1 MHISLVRVAT
11 TWLPLFLLFI
21 LLALIS
27 PLFTGGSLAQ
37 PADASMTVTT
47 DELVYQ
53 PGDDITFS
61 ITIDTGGQALSG
73 DLMLEVYPPA
83 SPRASDIF
91 DGESLG
97 DELIEAGPDLA
108 GEQTIDFTT
117 DAASLGLEPGGYP
130 VKVTLVDDGGEL
142 LAASTWLAVVAP
154 DQRQPLDLVMLFT
167 ISGPPERNPGGDFL
181 STGLLDRCRNQ
192 PPPADS
198 LLQHLQITTDYPDI
212 KTVYAIEPLLLDQ
225 LQDLGDGFTL
235 RREEE
240 VTDYPADSME
250 AADAK
255 ACLESLGDM
264 AAADNTEV
272 LSSPYAFTRLPL
284 LAKQGWSDG
293 NSQYRIGDDTLA
305 GALLLTTAPAG
316 AYAPGLEI
324 TTDSLRYMAA
334 TGNDYT
340 VLAGSSRA
348 DIAGELKQGDVSH
361 RIRDISGERI
371 TGFFAD
377 DGASAALLGRNPD
390 PAAFM
395 AVLANAYATGE
406 GGPLLVAAAASPPAL
421 SVDSRDRVYRAL
433 SEGGWVNTLTLAEAR
448 DRYRPDTEPVTLL
461 RYIDP
466 TAGYLAQT
474 YYQRLSQ
481 VHGRYEDYRAAVD
494 SHEPV
499 LLDLSKLLF
508 TAESDYLAGEE
519 ARPGDVN
526 RGLEYLDAVERITGD
541 ELDSLKIDVD
551 TPWLQR
557 DMDGTAT
564 ITISNSAPHAFNL
577 NLTLE
582 GDGVELTEDYQT
594 EIRVEPGAE
603 TIRVP
608 FRTDGW
614 NRLSASVSS
623 GDTVIAED
631 SAVIHPISGRVWI
644 VIIVAV
650 AALVAGGLY
659 YFFVIRPA
667 GVSRRPPKSKGVA
680 K

>member
-1 MHISLVRVAT
+1 MIWPAL
-11 TWLPLFLLFI
+11 LLLFI

-27 PLFTGGSLAQ
+27 PLFTGGGLAQ
-37 PADASMTVTT
+37 PADASMTVGT

-73 DLMLEVYPPA
+73 DLVLEVYPPA
-83 SPRASDIF
+83 SPTASGIF
-91 DGESLG
+91 DGEALE
-97 DELIEAGPDLA
+97 DEPIEAELDLT
-108 GEQTIDFTT
+108 GEQVMDYTT
-117 DAASLGLEPGGYP
+117 DTAALGLEPGGYP
-130 VKVTLVDDGGEL
+130 VRVTLAGDGGEL
-142 LAASTWLAVVAP
+142 LAASTWLAIVAP
-154 DQRQPLDLVMLFT
+154 DQREPLDLVMLFT
-167 ISGPPERNPGGDFL
+167 ISGPPERNPGGEFL
-181 STGLLDRCRNQ
+181 SMGLLDRCRNQ
-192 PPPADS
+192 PRAADS
-198 LLQHLQITTDYPDI
+198 LLQHLQITTDYPGI

-225 LQDLGDGFTL
+225 LQDLGDGFAL
-235 RREEE
+235 RREEG
-240 VTDYPADSME
+240 VTEYPADSME
-250 AADAK
+250 AADAT
-255 ACLESLGDM
+255 ACLKSLGDM

-284 LAKQGWSDG
+284 LAKEGWSDG
-293 NSQYRIGDDTLA
+293 NSQYRIGDDTLT
-305 GALLLTTAPAG
+305 GALLLTAEPEG

-324 TTDSLRYMAA
+324 TTDSLRYLAA

-348 DIAGELKQGDVSH
+348 DIAGELKQGAVSH
-361 RIRDISGERI
+361 RIRDVSGERI

-377 DGASAALLGRNPD
+377 DGASAALLGREPD

-421 SVDSRDRVYRAL
+421 TADSRDRVYQAL
-433 SEGGWVNTLTLAEAR
+433 SKGGWVNTLTLAEAR
-448 DRYRPDTEPVTLL
+448 DKYRPDTEPVTLL
-461 RYIDP
+461 KYIDP
-466 TAGYLAQT
+466 TTGYLAQT
-474 YYQRLSQ
+474 YYQRLSR

-508 TAESDYLAGEE
+508 TAESNYLAGEE
-519 ARPGDVN
+519 ARPEDVN
-526 RGLEYLDAVERITGD
+526 RGLEYLDAIERITGD
-541 ELDSLKIDVD
+541 EFDSLKIDVD

-557 DMDGTAT
+557 DMEGTAT

-577 NLTLE
+577 NLALG
-582 GDGVELTEDYQT
+582 GDGVELTEDFQT
-594 EIRVEPGAE
+594 EIRVEPGAQ
-603 TIRVP
+603 TIQVP

-623 GDTVIAED
+623 GDTIIAED
-631 SAVIHPISGRVWI
+631 SAMIHPISGRVWI
-644 VIIVAV
+644 VVIAAV
-650 AALVAGGLY
+650 AALFAGGLY

-667 GVSRRPPKSKGVA
+667 GVSSKPPKSKSVA